1 MNAKSLHTLEF
12 DKIVQRL
19 AERTSFS
26 AGAQLA
32 LSSLPTDDITLARH
46 WLAETGEA
54 RRLLSEHSD
63 VHLGGVFDV
72 RVYLPQAER
81 GAVLLPHELLEIRS
95 TLQRARTLRNILVRV
110 EGRYPVLADI
120 AYRIEPVLHVADQ
133 IGQVLNDRGEV
144 MDSASPKLARLRA
157 EVKVV
162 QNRLMDRLSRIISTP
177 TTAQYLQEPI
187 VTQRQGR
194 YVVPLKAEFKG
205 RIRGL
210 IHDQSASGATLFIE
224 PFGVVEM
231 NNEWRKLQLDEEDE
245 VRRLLAELSDLV
257 ADEAPYIRQTV
268 EALAQL
274 DLIFA
279 RARYADD
286 LRATEPELVE
296 WQRETGKQGNKGKQ
310 GKEGKAE
317 NQGPVG
323 GRGPALA
330 AGVTL
335 SPSHP
340 VTVSPQHPGSTID
353 LKRAR
358 HPLLNP
364 ETVVPIDVYLEDS
377 YFVLL
382 VTGPNTGG
390 KTVTLKTV
398 GLLALMAQAGM
409 HIPAGDGSQLSCFEG
424 IYADIGDE
432 QSIEQSLSTFSSH
445 LTNIITILEEADDR
459 SLVLLDELGAG
470 TDPEEGSALARA
482 LLDHLVRRR
491 VTTMATTHY
500 SELKIYAHG
509 TPGVRNASVE
519 FDVETLGPTYDLS
532 IGLPGRSNAL
542 AIASRLGLRRDIIDA
557 AQSLVRPESLEADD
571 LLQEIKETR
580 TRLVEERTAAE
591 KLRRDA
597 DAHEKALKKQLAE
610 IEQTRR
616 DLLNQARQE
625 AQAELDE
632 LADEVQRVRRQ
643 LAGLVTSSDAREEQ
657 RQVLHEAQQVIE
669 ERRAASEPLPQPEK
683 PAQPPPATPIR
694 VGDTVWVPSLQSAAQ
709 IVGLNPQ
716 EKEAELQIGAYRMRL
731 PISRLERR
739 DVGDALPVGLERPGR
754 LPMAEPSARVSV
766 PLPTVGLELDIRG
779 STVEEMLP
787 RLEKYLDD
795 AYLGMMPW
803 VRVIHGKGTGALR
816 TGVRSE
822 LRKHPLVKNFRE
834 GEPGEGGDGVTVVYL
849 VGQSDS

>member
-12 DKIVQRL
+12 DKILQRL

-32 LSSLPTDDITLARH
+32 RDMLPTDDLTLARH
-46 WLAETGEA
+46 WLAETAEA

-81 GAVLLPHELLEIRS
+81 GAVLLPNELLEIRS
-95 TLQRARTLRNILVRV
+95 TLQRARSLRNILVRV

-157 EVKVV
+157 EIKVV
-162 QNRLMDRLSRIISTP
+162 QSRLMDRLNRVISSP
-177 TTAQYLQEPI
+177 ATAQYLQEAI
-187 VTQRQGR
+187 ITQRQGR

-210 IHDQSASGATLFIE
+210 IHDQSSSGATLFIE
-224 PFGVVEM
+224 PFAVVEM
-231 NNEWRKLQLDEEDE
+231 NNEWRKLQLDEEEE

-268 EALAQL
+268 EALAVL

-296 WQRETGKQGNKGKQ
+296 WKKAEKETRKQGNKEKEGKQGNADRAGSS
-310 GKEGKAE
+310 GASL
-317 NQGPVG
+317 PVG
-323 GRGPALA
+323 
-330 AGVTL
+330 
-335 SPSHP
+335 
-340 VTVSPQHPGSTID
+340 HPGSTID

-364 ETVVPIDVYLEDS
+364 ETVVPIDVYLEGS

-424 IYADIGDE
+424 IFADIGDE

-491 VTTMATTHY
+491 ITTLATTHY

-519 FDVETLGPTYDLS
+519 FDVETLAPTFDLS

-542 AIASRLGLRRDIIDA
+542 AIATRLGLRRDIIDA
-557 AQSLVRPESLEADD
+557 AQSLVRPESLEADE
-571 LLQEIKETR
+571 LLQEIKDTR
-580 TRLVEERTAAE
+580 TRLREERAAVE
-591 KLRRDA
+591 KLRHDA
-597 DAHEKALKKQLAE
+597 DIHEKALKKQLAE
-610 IEQTRR
+610 IDQTRR
-616 DLLNQARQE
+616 DLLNEAREE

-643 LAGLVTSSDAREEQ
+643 LAGLITSSDAREEQ
-657 RQVLHEAQQVIE
+657 RQVLHQAQQTIE
-669 ERRAASEPLPQPEK
+669 ARRAASEPLPQPEK
-683 PAQPPPATPIR
+683 PVQQPNATPIR
-694 VGDTVWVPSLQSAAQ
+694 IGDTVWVPSLQSAAQ
-709 IVGLNPQ
+709 IVDLNPQ
-716 EKEAELQIGAYRMRL
+716 EMEAELQIGAYRMRL
-731 PISRLERR
+731 PVNRLERR
-739 DVGDALPVGLERPGR
+739 DVGDALPVGLSRPDR
-754 LPMAEPSARVSV
+754 LPVAEPSRHTSI
-766 PLPTVGLELDIRG
+766 PIPTVGMEMDIRG
-779 STVEEMLP
+779 ATVEEMLP

-803 VRVIHGKGTGALR
+803 VRIIHGKGTGALR
-816 TGVRSE
+816 AAVRNE
-822 LRKHPLVKNFRE
+822 VRKHPLVKSYRE

-849 VGQSDS
+849 VGQES

>member
-12 DKIVQRL
+12 DKILQRL
-19 AERTSFS
+19 AQRTSFS

-32 LSSLPTDDITLARH
+32 RDMLPTDDLTLARH
-46 WLAETGEA
+46 WLSETAEA

-110 EGRYPVLADI
+110 EGRYPVMADI

-144 MDSASPKLARLRA
+144 MDSASPKLARLRS
-157 EVKVV
+157 EIKVV
-162 QNRLMDRLSRIISTP
+162 QSRLMDRLSRVINSP
-177 TTAQYLQEPI
+177 DTAQYLQEPI

-210 IHDQSASGATLFIE
+210 IHDQSSSGATLFIE
-224 PFGVVEM
+224 PFGAVEL
-231 NNEWRKLQLDEEDE
+231 NNDWRKLQMDEEEE

-268 EALAQL
+268 EALAIL

-296 WQRETGKQGNKGKQ
+296 WKKVGKEGPG
-310 GKEGKAE
+310 GKEGKKG
-317 NQGPVG
+317 NQGKLEVTRG
-323 GRGPALA
+323 GTVTTD
-330 AGVTL
+330 VTL
-335 SPSHP
+335 SPGHS
-340 VTVSPQHPGSTID
+340 VTSSPSPQHPGSTID

-398 GLLALMAQAGM
+398 GLLTLMAQAGM

-445 LTNIITILEEADDR
+445 LTNIISILEEADDR
-459 SLVLLDELGAG
+459 SLLLLDELGAG
-470 TDPEEGSALARA
+470 TDPEEGAALARA

-491 VTTMATTHY
+491 ITTLATTHY

-519 FDVETLGPTYDLS
+519 FDVESLAPTYDLS

-542 AIASRLGLRRDIIDA
+542 AIATRLGLPKNIIDA
-557 AQSLVRPESLEADD
+557 AQSLVRPEALEADQ
-571 LLQEIKETR
+571 LLQEIKDTR
-580 TRLVEERTAAE
+580 TRLQEERAAAE
-591 KLRRDA
+591 TMRRKA
-597 DAHEKALKKQLAE
+597 DAHEKALKQQLDN

-616 DLLNQARQE
+616 DMLNQAREQ
-625 AQAELDE
+625 AQSELDDLEDE
-632 LADEVQRVRRQ
+632 LQRVRKQ
-643 LAGLVTSSDAREEQ
+643 LLGLVASSDAREEQ
-657 RQVLHEAQQVIE
+657 RRALHQAQQVIE
-669 ERRAASEPLPQPEK
+669 TRRETNAPLPPPDK
-683 PAQPPPATPIR
+683 PVAPPSATPIR
-694 VGDTVWVPSLQSAAQ
+694 VGDTVWVPSLQSSAQ
-709 IVGLNPQ
+709 IVSLNPA
-716 EKEAELQIGAYRMRL
+716 EKEAELQLGVYRMRL
-731 PISRLERR
+731 PLSRVERR
-739 DVGDALPVGLERPGR
+739 DVGDALPVGMERPGR
-754 LPMAEPSARVSV
+754 LPVAESSSHVSA
-766 PLPTVGLELDIRG
+766 PLPQVGLELDIRG
-779 STVEEMLP
+779 ATVEEMLP

-816 TGVRSE
+816 TAVRNE

-849 VGQSDS
+849 VGQGS